1 MKVKKLLAGFL
12 SAAMVLGTM
21 SFPVFAANE
30 TYTVDAENTL
40 ERVMSEINA
49 SASGNVVINLDA
61 NATFSFGAR
70 TQIGNENTESITIDG
85 RNHVLNLIGTDT
97 DWSSL
102 GNAGEKL
109 VFKNVTINKT
119 EGGNGAWNNHAF
131 NITSYV
137 EFDNVTVN
145 NAITIYN
152 GGKFNNTNF
161 YEAGE
166 YYTLYI
172 PAVDQDVVIENC
184 KFEATN
190 AGRGIKVI
198 EQYVSKDEKKPV
210 DITVTGSTFKTAK
223 KAAILVTSTEGAN
236 IVASNNNIENV
247 NADTENLVWV
257 DSDLPASYPK
267 VKVTI
272 DGEPVAPYL
281 EEVGTAVAKIGD
293 NYYATLADAMND
305 LATNG
310 GTLNFL
316 QDIDG
321 SNYTTPVR
329 MTKDAVINSN
339 GYSITDLKM
348 PLVETTGDIDLI
360 FNDVKIDN
368 ANILV
373 ENGAYANGLG
383 IAAFVCFK
391 DGGTPDIEF
400 NNCEI
405 TNSKIIAGEQ
415 DEDIRSAG
423 FIGYYNGGN
432 VTVNGGKVENTT
444 IKAVNGVGAIT
455 AFTNKPLTVDGTVIK
470 NNTITSIEDR
480 AGKTIIAGSV
490 IGTAQASAMSIKA
503 TVSGNKTTQNIG
515 GTQTP
520 VTTIYGRI
528 IDGAELTL
536 EAGSSFDKAPFKDG
550 DAVKLPNGY
559 ALDAKDNTV
568 KTLSA
573 VLENNKELT
582 DKEITTIIEDVKV
595 ENNEQAA
602 EMVEAIK
609 ALDKDVQK
617 EITPEKVEE
626 VINAQGTTTDTD
638 TSAAFS
644 MDDAIIA
651 TVEEKT
657 ETDDV
662 NVVLKSGNNKVY
674 NITATENNAVV
685 NETSTPV
692 LIKIKTDDIITK
704 VLHEHNGVV
713 KELPFTQAN
722 GYVMFTMNES
732 SNVALVS
739 AIPVSNGQAKLSF
752 VPTTSDEG
760 NAKYKLVLT
769 GDTFDTVKNFVSG
782 EFVTS
787 LVGTGSTPFEYV
799 ITPENGEIDVYYD
812 TNPDGTR
819 KYHVNLDHFNVDK
832 SYTTQ
837 HNSAYP
843 DSVVIGTMTV
853 EGYGAGSIVVSDIQ
867 MNKHDGSNE
876 NLAKD
881 INTIAGDPAIFN
893 IAVPTRDLK
902 INVNFPNNVN
912 NNAKAYQNMKV
923 EISGGDLA
931 APITKELGNN
941 VQGVV
946 WNNNTYSVTE
956 KLTYDR
962 SYTVTVSGEGY
973 RTARYTVTMTDNK
986 TLNFWNNVKK
996 QAEVVEVGSDD
1007 SKAKNVTFLAGEL
1020 VRDNQINIYDLSA
1033 VVSYFGRTND
1043 VNAESQYAKYDLNR
1057 DGKVDS
1063 KDVAYVLVSWGK

>member
-49 SASGNVVINLDA
+49 SASGNVVINLDTDATLQLPDYYA
-61 NATFSFGAR
+61 NLVNDDVKSLTINGNNHTLDVDATYRLKFNMAGTLKLNNVTVESDYFEANTWDSWDFLFNCDVEFTNVIFNREMALEKNAVLTGVTINNSSTDDSYAIWIPA
-70 TQIGNENTESITIDG
+70 TQKTVKMD
-85 RNHVLNLIGTDT
+85 
-97 DWSSL
+97 
-102 GNAGEKL
+102 
-109 VFKNVTINKT
+109 NVTINAAGTGKRGIKID
-119 EGGNGAWNNHAF
+119 EQYVDID
-131 NITSYV
+131 NIGV
-137 EFDNVTVN
+137 VDLTVN
-145 NAITIYN
+145 N
-152 GGKFNNTNF
+152 
-161 YEAGE
+161 
-166 YYTLYI
+166 
-172 PAVDQDVVIENC
+172 
-184 KFEATN
+184 
-190 AGRGIKVI
+190 
-198 EQYVSKDEKKPV
+198 
-210 DITVTGSTFKTAK
+210 STFNTYK
-223 KAAILVTSTEGAN
+223 KSAILVKSKAGAN

-257 DSDLPASYPK
+257 DSDASASYPK

-281 EEVGTAVAKIGD
+281 EDAGTGVACIG
-293 NYYATLADAMND
+293 NSYYLTISDALSAAKDGDTITLLKD
-305 LATNG
+305 
-310 GTLNFL
+310 
-316 QDIDG
+316 
-321 SNYTTPVR
+321 
-329 MTKDAVINSN
+329 DAVITGFTANKSVTIDLNGHKGICANNDRAMVINGATLTYQNGTIDLTGAVDNEAFFETNAHGNTAGHLVFKDMTIKGDGYNS
-339 GYSITDLKM
+339 GYAVFYVQYTGSSLLLDNVNVDLKHNAGTSSGFIKSEGSANNKVTIKNSTIALDDTYRGM
-348 PLVETTGDIDLI
+348 VSVDVDID
-360 FNDVKIDN
+360 K
-368 ANILV
+368 
-373 ENGAYANGLG
+373 
-383 IAAFVCFK
+383 
-391 DGGTPDIEF
+391 
-400 NNCEI
+400 
-405 TNSKIIAGEQ
+405 
-415 DEDIRSAG
+415 
-423 FIGYYNGGN
+423 
-432 VTVNGGKVENTT
+432 NTT
-444 IKAVNGVGAIT
+444 ITAKNSPKTFFRNVVGTINGDI
-455 AFTNKPLTVDGTVIK
+455 TVDNYEFAVENDADGLLTFGADANINFSNCTGRNILLK
-470 NNTITSIEDR
+470 NG
-480 AGKTIIAGSV
+480 A
-490 IGTAQASAMSIKA
+490 KA
-503 TVSGNKTTQNIG
+503 LFV
-515 GTQTP
+515 
-520 VTTIYGRI
+520 
-528 IDGAELTL
+528 DGAKANFDVTDYVA
-536 EAGSSFDKAPFKDG
+536 AGLAW
-550 DAVKLPNGY
+550 
-559 ALDAKDNTV
+559 DAKDNTV

-595 ENNEQAA
+595 ENNDQAT
-602 EMVEAIK
+602 EMVNAIK
-609 ALDKDVQK
+609 AIDKDVQK

-644 MDDAIIA
+644 MDNAIIA

-674 NITATENNAVV
+674 NVTATENNAVV

-692 LIKIKTDDIITK
+692 LIKIKTDATITK

-713 KELPFTQAN
+713 KELPFTLAN
-722 GYVMFTMNES
+722 GYVMFTMNEF

-739 AIPVSNGQAKLSF
+739 AIPVSDGQAKLSF

-819 KYHVNLDHFNVDK
+819 KYHVNLDHFNVDT

-837 HNSAYP
+837 PNGAYP
-843 DSVVIGTMTV
+843 NSVVIGTMTV

-931 APITKELGNN
+931 APIVRELGNN

-946 WNNNTYSVTE
+946 WNNNTYSITE

-996 QAEVVEVGSDD
+996 QAEVVEVGSDPL
-1007 SKAKNVTFLAGEL
+1007 KAKNVTFLAGEL

-1043 VNAESQYAKYDLNR
+1043 VSTASQYAKYDLNR
-1057 DGKVDS
+1057 DGKIDS
-1063 KDVAYVLVSWGK
+1063 KDIAYVLVSWGK